1 MNGQRIVAAALWLA
15 VTLSGATAATAVQAD
30 ALRCGSRL
38 VSEGDTPAAVRA
50 KCGEP
55 SEVSRSA
62 RLKAPVIWRHGRPIR
77 VGNDAIEVQTES
89 WVYNLGPSRFM
100 RRIHFEDDRVVSI
113 ETLGYGYRKEQSRPD
128 SDARPDPG
136 D

>member
-1 MNGQRIVAAALWLA
+1 MNRQRIMASVLWLA
-15 VTLSGATAATAVQAD
+15 MALGGALAPPSARAD
-30 ALRCGSRL
+30 ALRCGGRL

-55 SEVSRSA
+55 SEIARSA
-62 RLKAPVIWRHGRPIR
+62 RLGAPVIWRHGRPIR
-77 VGNDAIEVQTES
+77 VGDDAIEVRIEN

-100 RRIHFEDDRVVSI
+100 RRIRFEDDRVVSI
-113 ETLGYGYRKEQSRPD
+113 ETLGYGYRDERSRPD
-128 SDARPDPG
+128 SNPRPDPH

>member
-1 MNGQRIVAAALWLA
+1 MNKQRIVAAVLWLA
-15 VTLSGATAATAVQAD
+15 LALGGAVAPVDGHAD
-30 ALRCGSRL
+30 ALRCGGRL

-77 VGNDAIEVQTES
+77 VGNEAIEVQVES

-100 RRIHFEDDRVVSI
+100 RRVRFEDDRVVSI
-113 ETLGYGYRKEQSRPD
+113 ETLGYGYRKEHSSPD
-128 SDARPDPG
+128 SNAQSDSNH
-136 D
+136 